1 MYYSKINP
9 NDIANGTGVRVTLFV
24 SGCSHHCKGCFQP
37 ETWNFKYGQPFTQDT
52 INLLIKYLKPDY
64 ITGLTLL
71 GGDPM
76 EPENQPD
83 IALLIT
89 QIKKELPD
97 KDIWLYTG
105 CTLEQL
111 LDESSYYHTEHTGKI
126 INNINILVDGPFKEE
141 EKDISF
147 KFRGSGNQRII
158 KLRQTKSPAG

>member
-9 NDIANGTGVRVTLFV
+9 NDIANGTGIRVTLFV
-24 SGCSHHCKGCFQP
+24 SGCTHHCKGCFQP
-37 ETWNFKYGQPFTQDT
+37 KTWNFKYGQLFTQDT
-52 INLLIKYLKPDY
+52 INLLIEYLRPDY

-76 EPENQPD
+76 EPENQPE

-89 QIKKELPD
+89 KIKKELPD

-111 LDESSYYHTEHTGKI
+111 KDKNSYYHTKYTKKI
-126 INNINILVDGPFKEE
+126 INNTDILVDGPFKEE
-141 EKDISF
+141 KKDISL
-147 KFRGSGNQRII
+147 KFRGSSNQRII
-158 KLRQTKSPAG
+158 KLR